1 MSCANHLVGGWGSVM
16 SCANHLVGR
25 WGSFVADKLS
35 SIMGAHALVSWTLQ
49 IVLDGQG
56 LND

>member
-1 MSCANHLVGGWGSVM
+1 M

-35 SIMGAHALVSWTLQ
+35 SIMGAHAVVSGTLQ

-56 LND
+56 LNDCS